1 MLLKMSVPVYK
12 RGRWNRLEL
21 DGKIELSSEGDT
33 LSEAYESLKQ
43 EVDAFLTRLESET
56 RLAETAEA
64 LQLEIDGHTSK
75 LVALAKDI
83 ERASEHY
90 KNLRVFL
97 ENLGIDPNKKQLTF
111 DKHLLLSNGPVSDV
125 AAMSDPLDHEF

>member
-1 MLLKMSVPVYK
+1 MSVPVYK

-21 DGKIELSSEGDT
+21 DGKIELSREVDT

-43 EVDAFLTRLESET
+43 EVDAFLTRLDSET

-111 DKHLLLSNGPVSDV
+111 DKHFLLSNGPVSDV